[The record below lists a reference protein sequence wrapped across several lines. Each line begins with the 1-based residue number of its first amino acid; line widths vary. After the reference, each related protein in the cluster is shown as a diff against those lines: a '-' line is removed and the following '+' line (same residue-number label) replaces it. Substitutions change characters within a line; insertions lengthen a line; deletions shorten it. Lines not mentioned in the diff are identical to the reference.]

1 MTSGWSNKTN
11 KNKEKKCLPG
21 LLVFGTLVHYVL
33 RLPPDSRAPSATT
46 TAGPLEQGHRQLAEF
61 SVLHI
66 VLIAVGG
73 VVFFIGIIIII
84 VLLKSRKKFCANNT
98 NPNRGNAR

>member
-1 MTSGWSNKTN
+1 MTAGWSNKTD
-11 KNKEKKCLPG
+11 KNKEKSVDQIYLFP
-21 LLVFGTLVHYVL
+21 GTLVHYVL

-46 TAGPLEQGHRQLAEF
+46 TAGPLEQGHRQLVQF